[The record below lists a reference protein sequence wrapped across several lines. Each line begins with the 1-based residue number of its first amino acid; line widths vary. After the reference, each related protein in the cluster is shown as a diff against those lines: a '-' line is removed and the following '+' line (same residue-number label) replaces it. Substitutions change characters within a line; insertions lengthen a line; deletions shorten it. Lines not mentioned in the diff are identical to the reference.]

1 MTAAAAPAVPASTA
15 PRWPVRYLLFI
26 GGLGGLLYGIDIGVI
41 AGALPYLEATAS
53 HAWQLSSQQLGFV
66 VAAVLLG
73 SVLSSL
79 FAGMIADLIGRRGAM
94 LLAGLLFTASIPIMA
109 LASGYTPLLLGRLLQ
124 GISGGLIGV
133 VIPLYLAEV
142 LSPERRGRGAA
153 MFQLLLTVGLVLAA
167 LIGLYHA
174 HAVDAAAEAV
184 RSLPV
189 AQQAQELFTVKD
201 HAWRTIFWTCLAP
214 GLLFCAGIFWL
225 SESPRWLVRRGRIDE
240 ARRSLQRVL
249 PAADVEPTLAQ
260 IQAPESSSSDG
271 RRDPLPLV
279 VIKRG
284 PHWPT
289 ALAAIGVA
297 GGCPAGAWPYFGVI
311 ATRAGTVR
319 PVAGGN
325 YPTASAWRAVSISI
339 TGHVAGA
346 AQAAPP

>member
-1 MTAAAAPAVPASTA
+1 MTARTA

-26 GGLGGLLYGIDIGVI
+26 GGLGGLLYGIDIGII

-79 FAGMIADLIGRRGAM
+79 FAGMVADLIGRRGAM

-271 RRDPLPLV
+271 KRDHCSAAATWCRSCSPAWCWPAPRLPASIRCWPTRSTSSTRPACPV
-279 VIKRG
+279 Q
-284 PHWPT
+284 WPT
-289 ALAAIGVA
+289 A
-297 GGCPAGAWPYFGVI
+297 
-311 ATRAGTVR
+311 
-319 PVAGGN
+319 
-325 YPTASAWRAVSISI
+325 PTWRSSCSMR
-339 TGHVAGA
+339 
-346 AQAAPP
+346 